1 MGEALKRRLKT
12 TKFQSPQE
20 EAILSLLVAA
30 GYLEAKMDRECAG
43 FGISH
48 QQYNILRILKG
59 VYPDGHPC
67 GEIAARMLH
76 PSPDVTRRLDAM
88 EKEGLIER
96 HRSTDDRR
104 VVVTRITDK
113 GIEVL
118 NAMDVVLAHRQEELR
133 NKFSAQE
140 CQELTR
146 LCEKF
151 YEDEV

>member
-12 TKFQSPQE
+12 KKFQNPEE
-20 EAILSLLVAA
+20 EAVLSLLVAA
-30 GYLEAKMDRECAG
+30 GYLEAKMDRECAQ

-104 VVVTRITDK
+104 VVVTRITEK
-113 GIEVL
+113 GLEVL
-118 NAMDVVLAHRQEELR
+118 ESMAVVLVQRQEEIR
-133 NKFSAQE
+133 RKFTAEE

-151 YEDEV
+151 YEDDL